1 MIRTSDLLLRRQTA
15 ITCYLRVKWRK
26 WTLSGQNRRSDSGE
40 QGVNL
45 AEPLQNLL
53 IPACKCVFAMQSGY
67 VPGLMLS
74 HKAKLDFALS
84 ADPESAHW
92 KKVTGVTTAS
102 SIPSRTNLR
111 PGYHRCNGSSF
122 RSNWSQFFLSAITAI
137 HHRTLPIHYVPVF

>member
-15 ITCYLRVKWRK
+15 ITCYLRLKWRK
-26 WTLSGQNRRSDSGE
+26 WTLSGQNRRCDGGE

-53 IPACKCVFAMQSGY
+53 IPACKCVFAIQGGY

-84 ADPESAHW
+84 ADPESARW
-92 KKVTGVTTAS
+92 GYDRILYPQPYKPATG
-102 SIPSRTNLR
+102 I
-111 PGYHRCNGSSF
+111 
-122 RSNWSQFFLSAITAI
+122 SQM
-137 HHRTLPIHYVPVF
+137 